1 MCSITTG
8 IFHHIAQ
15 TNTALHDV
23 YCIYP
28 HTYDPGISQGS
39 INQCILG
46 DVYLGSTQSKQLVR
60 KYLPSHGTATMLCSF
75 GHDQKCFGLS
85 IMNQH

>member
-8 IFHHIAQ
+8 IFHYIAQ

-46 DVYLGSTQSKQLVR
+46 DVYLGSNQSKQLVR
-60 KYLPSHGTATMLCSF
+60 KYLPSQWDSNNALLIRS
-75 GHDQKCFGLS
+75 
-85 IMNQH
+85 